1 VPKENLE
8 LGKLAEEVA
17 TAFLEENGFQI
28 LTRNFRVRLGEVDIV
43 AKEKDTFCF
52 IEVKSKSSDRF
63 GDPLEAVSLTKQRQI
78 SRVALSYLK
87 ENKLLHKSAR
97 FDVVSVVFTESEPKI
112 ELIRD
117 AFTLSGELTY

>member
-1 VPKENLE
+1 MLKENLG
-8 LGKLAEEVA
+8 LGRLAEEIAV
-17 TAFLEENGFQI
+17 TFLEENGFQI
-28 LTRNFRVRLGEVDIV
+28 LARNFRIRLGEVDIV

-63 GDPLEAVSLTKQRQI
+63 GDPLEAVSLIKQRQI

-97 FDVVSVVFTESEPKI
+97 FDVVSVVFTQSGPKI

-117 AFTLSGELTY
+117 AFNLGGELSY

>member
-1 VPKENLE
+1 VLKENLG
-8 LGKLAEEVA
+8 LGRLAEEIAV
-17 TAFLEENGFQI
+17 TFLEENGFQI
-28 LTRNFRVRLGEVDIV
+28 LARNFRIRLGEVDIV

-63 GDPLEAVSLTKQRQI
+63 GDPLEAVSLIKQRQI

-97 FDVVSVVFTESEPKI
+97 FDVVSVVFTQSGPKI

-117 AFTLSGELTY
+117 AFNLGGELSY